1 MNFKRRSKMLK
12 HVLNEAPPMKMRK
25 VYRPSFRWLMWA
37 SHFYPVKVVV
47 ALLYMVVQLPLLLL
61 GGMIVNLA
69 EGISNLFRV
78 SQFESLFRDLKYGD
92 WS

>member
-1 MNFKRRSKMLK
+1 MNFKRRRNLLN
-12 HVLNEAPPMKMRK
+12 HALNEAPPMKMRK
-25 VYRPSFRWLMWA
+25 LYRPSFRWLMWA

-47 ALLYMVVQLPLLLL
+47 ALLFMLVQAPLLLL
-61 GGMIVNLA
+61 GGMIVSLA
-69 EGISNLFRV
+69 EDISSLFRV